1 MSSTCVAG
9 VFDCASPLADPDT
22 CAPYNDAYISQEHN
36 LGLLVVASMVAAF
49 MCFTIGANDSANA
62 WGSTVGSGA
71 VPLSVAVTL
80 GGFGEWLGATLL
92 GYGVSDTIK
101 KGVADTTDPD
111 CWACGYCDSGM
122 AVYAVGMLCALLA
135 AALFLLLATFAAMP
149 VSTTHAI
156 VAGVVGM
163 TMVGSAEMD
172 GVACL
177 NWAWSGGLTS
187 IVASWA
193 ISPLFSGAVAFA
205 IFRATKFA
213 ALDAARPGSAALLL
227 SPFLYSTAAWVM
239 TFLIMLKSQPTK
251 QIERST
257 QALTA
262 CVVAG
267 LTHAYASLLAPRV
280 REAMPTVRA
289 LRAEQEQSH
298 RAVRELSARLVRLEA
313 AYRSLEQAHSARK
326 PPSAGLLGALRERIG
341 ADDPAA
347 SPSPRCAPEPG
358 AEVLEVRRELSL
370 VDSLASKHADMLRAM
385 ALQPQ
390 ATPPAAM
397 GGGGLRTSGLD
408 EEGGEAGEAGE
419 SAEDAVHVFRYVV
432 VFANSTS
439 AFSAVYTAFSSDMA
453 ECDSTATP
461 WWVMSVAGAFVAL
474 GVVTLGY
481 RVIQTL
487 GSDIAEIDFHMAFC
501 VESAST
507 VTVVVATCL
516 GLPISSTHCQVG
528 AIVFVGMAKHGLHG
542 SDCAL
547 FGKIALTWVAT
558 IPLAAAIAALMMLP
572 ARAAITL

>member
-1 MSSTCVAG
+1 M
-9 VFDCASPLADPDT
+9 
-22 CAPYNDAYISQEHN
+22 
-36 LGLLVVASMVAAF
+36 
-49 MCFTIGANDSANA
+49 
-62 WGSTVGSGA
+62 
-71 VPLSVAVTL
+71 PLSVAVTL

-358 AEVLEVRRELSL
+358 AEVLEVRRSP
-370 VDSLASKHADMLRAM
+370 SPPTPSPHPSPPRRRRPHA
-385 ALQPQ
+385 PPP
-390 ATPPAAM
+390 PPAARRALSLAPLVTGWPTTERRIVPA
-397 GGGGLRTSGLD
+397 GGAARALPRRLARL
-408 EEGGEAGEAGE
+408 EARRHA
-419 SAEDAVHVFRYVV
+419 AR
-432 VFANSTS
+432 
-439 AFSAVYTAFSSDMA
+439 
-453 ECDSTATP
+453 
-461 WWVMSVAGAFVAL
+461 
-474 GVVTLGY
+474 
-481 RVIQTL
+481 
-487 GSDIAEIDFHMAFC
+487 
-501 VESAST
+501 
-507 VTVVVATCL
+507 
-516 GLPISSTHCQVG
+516 
-528 AIVFVGMAKHGLHG
+528 HG
-542 SDCAL
+542 
-547 FGKIALTWVAT
+547 
-558 IPLAAAIAALMMLP
+558 AAAAGDATGGDGRRGAAHER
-572 ARAAITL
+572 ARRGGRRGRRGGSAAPPGERVEPSP